1 MLNATFVMSPLSEDD
16 KVNIS
21 LAIRAGAETI
31 SSGNTELDASVDHL
45 YANTVTHAAYMEI
58 IEACEQ
64 AKSEYNR
71 ETIADI
77 FDSIVSMDQQTYYDI
92 ICIISLIMQGQDSS
106 NRTEYINH
114 IYTLMNNSNNIMIHH
129 TGYKPGHDAEDIG
142 KDIDI
147 PEEPPIDEVSFA
159 TVNDEEASSDKE

>member
-21 LAIRAGAETI
+21 LAVRAGAETI
-31 SSGNTELDASVDHL
+31 SSGNAELDASVSNL
-45 YANTVTHAAYMEI
+45 YTNTVNHAAYMEI
-58 IEACEQ
+58 IDACEQ

-92 ICIISLIMQGQDSS
+92 ICIISLIMQGQDSA

-114 IYTLMNNSNNIMIHH
+114 IYSLIDSKPCDEPDNN
-129 TGYKPGHDAEDIG
+129 TEDIG
-142 KDIDI
+142 KDIEI
-147 PEEPPIDEVSFA
+147 PEEPPINEVSFA
-159 TVNDEEASSDKE
+159 TVNDEEDSSNKE